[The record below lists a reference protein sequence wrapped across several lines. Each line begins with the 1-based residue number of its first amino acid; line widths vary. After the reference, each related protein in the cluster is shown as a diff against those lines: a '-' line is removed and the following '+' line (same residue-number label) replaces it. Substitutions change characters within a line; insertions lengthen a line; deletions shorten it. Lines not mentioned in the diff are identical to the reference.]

1 MPISSWAWAAI
12 PALLVCSATPASSQT
27 AIAENLK
34 TEIAQLE
41 RSGRL
46 HIAGQSVRVS
56 PLLRTIYERADF
68 RPVWSDSSA
77 LQLLHVVRNVAEDGL
92 RPEHYFIA
100 ALEDLSSRA
109 SASADA
115 QLDLLRTEALI
126 RVAYDLRRG
135 KVDGIKS
142 AAWTDYS
149 GQLLS
154 RDPASDILGL
164 TQSRNLAEDVRNLR
178 PNHFVYRGLV
188 DALARL
194 RAIQHAGGW
203 PTIPPGRTLRPDSTD
218 ERVPMLRHRLML
230 EGDLSSGAPVN
241 RSLVFDPELQ
251 SALKRYQHRHGLNP
265 DAVLGASTLTQLNL
279 PVTAR
284 IDQVRLNLERAR
296 WVTQDLPASF
306 IAVNVAGAMVY
317 LVQNGN
323 VVFETRAVVGK
334 TYTATPVFRATLQSI
349 ELNPTWTVPPGIV
362 GEVLNA
368 IRRNPAY
375 LRDQNIRVLT
385 RGGTEVDRTRIDY
398 ASYTGRSF
406 PYVFR
411 QEPGALNP
419 LGEIKFLF
427 PNRYNVYL
435 HDTPS
440 RSLFDREQRVFSH
453 GCIRVQDPIRLAELI
468 LNDSVRWSQAALRR
482 EIGKG
487 ALQRIPVSG
496 QLPVLVLYW
505 TASAD
510 LHGELHFYRD
520 VYGRDSRLL
529 HALDSN

>member
-1 MPISSWAWAAI
+1 MTFSSLAVAAI
-12 PALLVCSATPASSQT
+12 LALVVCTATPVRAQS
-27 AIAENLK
+27 AIAEQLK
-34 TEIAQLE
+34 AEIALIE
-41 RSGRL
+41 RSGKL
-46 HIAGQSVRVS
+46 HIAGQNLRVS
-56 PLLRTIYERADF
+56 PLVRTIYSRTDF
-68 RPVWSDSSA
+68 QPLWSDSSA
-77 LQLLHVVRNVAEDGL
+77 QRLLNVIRAIDEDGL
-92 RPEHYFIA
+92 RPEHYSLA
-100 ALEDLSSRA
+100 ALEDHTA
-109 SASADA
+109 SGGMSAA
-115 QLDLLRTEALI
+115 ELDLLRTEALI
-126 RVAYDLRRG
+126 RVAYDLKRG
-135 KVDGIKS
+135 KVDGIRS
-142 AAWTDYS
+142 VPWTDYD

-154 RDPASDILGL
+154 SDPAGDVIRLI
-164 TQSRNLAEDVRNLR
+164 QSRNLVDDVRGLR
-178 PNHFVYRGLV
+178 PTHFVYRGLV
-188 DALARL
+188 RALAHL
-194 RAIQHAGGW
+194 RAIQRAGGW
-203 PTIPPGRTLRPDSTD
+203 PAMPVGPALRPDSTD
-218 ERVPMLRHRLML
+218 ARVPLLRHRLIL
-230 EGDLSSGAPVN
+230 EGDLSSVAPVN
-241 RSLVFDPELQ
+241 RTLVFDPELQ
-251 SALKRYQHRHGLNP
+251 NALKRYQHRHGLNP
-265 DAVLGASTLTQLNL
+265 DAVLGASTLAQLNL
-279 PVTAR
+279 PVAAR

-317 LVQNGN
+317 FVRDSN

-362 GEVLNA
+362 SEILNA

-375 LRDQNIRVLT
+375 LREQNIRVLT

-411 QEPGALNP
+411 QEPGVLNP
-419 LGEIKFLF
+419 LGQIKLLF

-453 GCIRVQDPIRLAELI
+453 GCIRVQDPIRLAELV

-487 ALQRIPVSG
+487 VLQRIPVSTK
-496 QLPVLVLYW
+496 LPVLILYW

-510 LHGELHFYRD
+510 LHGELHFYHD
-520 VYGRDSRLL
+520 VYGRDARLL
-529 HALDSN
+529 RALDSN

>member
-1 MPISSWAWAAI
+1 MKLRLLAAI
-12 PALLVCSATPASSQT
+12 PTLVVFTAMPVRAQSAIAQKLKAEIALL
-27 AIAENLK
+27 EG
-34 TEIAQLE
+34 
-41 RSGRL
+41 SGNL
-46 HIAGQSVRVS
+46 HIAGQTVRIS
-56 PLLRTIYERADF
+56 PVLRTVYARTGF
-68 RPVWSDSSA
+68 QPLWSDSSA
-77 LQLLHVVRNVAEDGL
+77 LQLVRILRAVDEDGL
-92 RPEHYFIA
+92 RPEHYFIDALRELA
-100 ALEDLSSRA
+100 ARGGVNAAAE
-109 SASADA
+109 
-115 QLDLLRTEALI
+115 LDLLRTEAFI

-142 AAWTDYS
+142 AAWPDYS

-154 RDPASDILGL
+154 SDPANDVIRLI
-164 TQSRNLAEDVRNLR
+164 QSRSLADEVRVLR
-178 PNHFVYRGLV
+178 PNHFVYHGLV
-188 DALARL
+188 QALARL
-194 RAIQHAGGW
+194 RSIQRAGGW
-203 PTIPPGRTLRPDSTD
+203 PTIPVGPALRPDSTD
-218 ERVPMLRHRLML
+218 ERVPLLRHRLMI
-230 EGDLSSGAPVN
+230 EGDLSSGAPIN
-241 RSLVFDPELQ
+241 RTLVFDAELQ
-251 SALKRYQHRHGLNP
+251 HALKRYQHRHGLNP
-265 DAVLGASTLTQLNL
+265 DAVLGPSTLAQLNL

-317 LVQNGN
+317 FVEDGN

-362 GEVLNA
+362 GEVLRE

-375 LRDQNIRVLT
+375 LREQNIRVFT
-385 RGGTEVDRTRIDY
+385 RGGTEVDRARIDY

-411 QEPGALNP
+411 QEPGVRNP
-419 LGEIKFLF
+419 LGTIKLIF

-440 RSLFDREQRVFSH
+440 RSLFDREQRAFSH
-453 GCIRVQDPIRLAELI
+453 GCIRVQDPIRLAELV
-468 LNDSVRWSQAALRR
+468 LNDSVRWSETALRR

-487 ALQRIPVSG
+487 VLHRIPLSR
-496 QLPVLVLYW
+496 QLPVLILYW

-520 VYGRDSRLL
+520 VYGRDARLL
-529 HALDSN
+529 RALDSR